1 MWSLAGN
8 QAVDQ
13 PIQQLCSPPAAFAW
27 DACACSRGIQPLW
40 VCAALKLLCAPK
52 AQPADQAAWDWEAGE
67 QAADSASLGLGC
79 SQAALCLENAHPASA
94 ALGELAAGRARGP
107 VLGGQSSRPGL
118 KSLRRAGPPWD

>member
-1 MWSLAGN
+1 M
-8 QAVDQ
+8 QAVA
-13 PIQQLCSPPAAFAW
+13 PATLAW
-27 DACACSRGIQPLW
+27 DKFTRSRGIQPLW
-40 VCAALKLLCAPK
+40 VCEALKLLCAPK

-107 VLGGQSSRPGL
+107 VLGGLIQRPW
-118 KSLRRAGPPWD
+118 A